1 MACLLGLL
9 GFFFPR
15 LVIVLL
21 AIFTGYLH
29 RAFELWLWPVLGFF
43 FAPLTTLA
51 YALAINQQGH
61 VGGVYLV
68 VLIVA
73 ALFDL
78 GLIGGGAR
86 RARRK
91 RG

>member
-9 GFFFPR
+9 AFFFPR
-15 LVIVLL
+15 VVILLL
-21 AIFTGYLH
+21 AIFTDYLQ
-29 RAFELWLWPVLGFF
+29 RGFDSMLWPVLGFF
-43 FAPLTTLA
+43 LAPLTTLA
-51 YALAINQQGH
+51 FALAINQQGH

-73 ALFDL
+73 VLFDL
-78 GLIGGGAR
+78 GLIGGGAH
-86 RARRK
+86 RAARK